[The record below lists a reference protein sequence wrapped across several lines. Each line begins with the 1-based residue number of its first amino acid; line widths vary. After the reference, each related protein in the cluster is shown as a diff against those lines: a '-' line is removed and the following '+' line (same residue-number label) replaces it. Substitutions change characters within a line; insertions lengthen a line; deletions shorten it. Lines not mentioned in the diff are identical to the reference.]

1 MIEDVRDSVEDYLA
15 SVGLS
20 EVMTY
25 SFIHPCSFD
34 KLELPADDERRR
46 FIEVMNP
53 ISDEF
58 KVMRT
63 TLVPSILSTVAY
75 NWHVKVKVSK
85 FLKSGALICRKRCL

>member
-1 MIEDVRDSVEDYLA
+1 
-15 SVGLS
+15 
-20 EVMTY
+20 MTY

-75 NWHVKVKVSK
+75 NLARQSESVKIFEV
-85 FLKSGALICRKRCL
+85 GALICRKRCL